1 MFILDRSKNDTSVTL
16 DLLRAIAAQM
26 VCVGHGIAFFMPPWR
41 PSELPLM
48 QNVGVLIF
56 FVLSGLLIS
65 FTLIERSKHSSYG
78 FGTFWLE
85 RFARIYSALVP
96 ALLFVAVLDGVV
108 IHIFNERAFADY
120 YTAKTFV
127 GNLFMFEL
135 YRGVLAKYLRTPAF
149 GSASPLWT
157 LAIEWHIYMF
167 VAAVFF
173 IWARPRRRLL
183 MIALAIL
190 FCQVPPP
197 LSTRLS
203 VSGRRRH
210 GTVLRSGPREP
221 AFFSCSG
228 KYSYAI
234 GRRCWSRSARQSVS
248 FSLQRRARS
257 TMFSLTRPWW
267 CFCSGWWQPHNP
279 QRLITSNPVIGSV
292 KFFADYSFTLYLV
305 HYSIMFAAFVIRP
318 NVTFTSSRS
327 WCSSPNRGNC
337 HRSPDRDAPPR
348 ICQIS
353 EEHRREVSWPV
364 QIAEEIAVGTAHVR
378 PRPTQHGWLITGLPP
393 HRGRPAPP

>member
-127 GNLFMFEL
+127 GNLFMFES

-190 FCQVPPP
+190 FCQVP
-197 LSTRLS
+197 LHYLRGSQSADGVGMGLFS
-203 VSGRRRH
+203 LWLM
-210 GTVLRSGPREP
+210 GTCVLLVLRKVQLPYWASLLLALG
-221 AFFSCSG
+221 AAICFFLVTKAG
-228 KYSYAI
+228 KEYNVLTYATLVVFLF
-234 GRRCWSRSARQSVS
+234 GVLAASQS
-248 FSLQRRARS
+248 
-257 TMFSLTRPWW
+257 
-267 CFCSGWWQPHNP
+267 

-318 NVTFTSSRS
+318 ERNFYIFAIMVLVA
-327 WCSSPNRGNC
+327 NIV
-337 HRSPDRDAPPR
+337 A
-348 ICQIS
+348 
-353 EEHRREVSWPV
+353 
-364 QIAEEIAVGTAHVR
+364 IAIAVPTEMRHREFARFLKNTAEKY
-378 PRPTQHGWLITGLPP
+378 L
-393 HRGRPAPP
+393 GRYRLQKK